1 LVHGVKKLLLT
12 GASGFVGQHLIRALA
27 GHEFQVF
34 ALDSAPPRGAWPASV
49 VPIRADLGDLP
60 SLRVLSGVDWWG
72 VIHLAGISVP
82 GAFTSPGP
90 LLTNLGIT
98 LNLLEALDQ
107 GRVLLVSSC
116 HVYAP
121 SREPHREEQ
130 PVLPQGLYGLS
141 KHLCEQAASH
151 YQSKLDVRIARP
163 FNHIGTGMRP
173 ELMIP
178 SLLRRLRGEAGGENG
193 PVQMQ
198 GQNSIR
204 DFTDVR
210 DVVEAYL
217 AILDLDEPV
226 DKIFNVCTGQGHS
239 IEDLVHTALGLLGR
253 SRPIRFENHPNS
265 PDDIPYLVGDATRL
279 ARACNWSA
287 KFNLEDSLK
296 TLLNDK
302 SP

>member
-1 LVHGVKKLLLT
+1 LDNGLKKLLLT
-12 GASGFVGQHLIRALA
+12 GASGFVGRHLIRALA
-27 GHEFQVF
+27 GREFQVF
-34 ALDSAPPRGAWPASV
+34 ALDSEPPRADWPASV

-121 SREPHREEQ
+121 SREPHREDQ
-130 PVLPQGLYGLS
+130 PVRPQGLYGLS
-141 KHLCEQAASH
+141 KHLVEQAASH

-163 FNHIGTGMRP
+163 FNHIGTDMRP

-178 SLLRRLRGEAGGENG
+178 SLLRRLRGEAAGEDR
-193 PVQMQ
+193 PVRML
-198 GQNSIR
+198 GQNSVR
-204 DFTDVR
+204 DFIDVR
-210 DVVEAYL
+210 DVVQAYL
-217 AILDLDEPV
+217 AILDLEAPV

-239 IEDLVHTALGLLGR
+239 IEDLVRTALGLLGS
-253 SRPIRFENHPNS
+253 SRPVQFENQQNS
-265 PDDIPYLVGDATRL
+265 PDDIPCLVGDPARL
-279 ARACNWSA
+279 TRACNWTA
-287 KFNLEDSLK
+287 KYRLKESLEI
-296 TLLNDK
+296 LLGLGQA
-302 SP
+302 